1 MSVSCG
7 IVGLP
12 NVGKSTLFNALTSA
26 GAEEGNFPFCTIDP
40 NLAVAEVPDHN
51 LATLLK
57 HIDSKKIIPASV
69 KIVDIAGLI
78 AGASK
83 GEGLGNKFL
92 ANIRE
97 TDAIMHVVR
106 CFESGTVVRE
116 DPVDPKGDIEVIE
129 LELVLADLDTV
140 TKSIER
146 VSKKARSGDKDS
158 IYERDLFTRMKD
170 VLEAGRNA
178 RSEPWTEQELVALK
192 PLCLLS
198 AKPVLYVANVG
209 DDDFDGSSA
218 HAQAVAKHAEATGSS
233 WIPICSD
240 LESELRGME
249 ADEAQAFMED
259 LGLTDPGLDRLIQ
272 ATYGLLGLQTY
283 YTAGPK
289 EIRAWTIHKGDKGPK
304 AAGEIHTDFEK
315 GFIRAEVYS
324 IEDLVEFGT
333 ESAIKA
339 AGKLRTEGRDYVMRE
354 DDVCNFLIGK

>member
-40 NLAVAEVPDHN
+40 NLAVAEVPDDN
-51 LATLLK
+51 LGILLK

-106 CFESGTVVRE
+106 CFESATVVRE

-129 LELVLADLDTV
+129 LELVLADLETV
-140 TKSIER
+140 TKAIER

-158 IYERDLFTRMKD
+158 IYERDLFTKVKE
-170 VLEAGRNA
+170 VLEEGRNVRA
-178 RSEPWTEQELVALK
+178 VDWTDQERAGFK

-209 DDDFDGSSA
+209 DDDFDGSSV

-249 ADEAQAFMED
+249 ADESAAFMED
-259 LGLTDPGLDRLIQ
+259 LGLTKSGLDRLIQ
-272 ATYGLLGLQTY
+272 ATYRLLGLQTY

-324 IEDLVEFGT
+324 INDLVQYGT

-354 DDVCNFLIGK
+354 DDVCNFLIGR